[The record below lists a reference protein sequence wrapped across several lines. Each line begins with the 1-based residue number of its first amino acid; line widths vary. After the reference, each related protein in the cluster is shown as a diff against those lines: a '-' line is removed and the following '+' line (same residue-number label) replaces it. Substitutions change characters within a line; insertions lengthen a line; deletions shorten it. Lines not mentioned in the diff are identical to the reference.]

1 MILLLKTQALCM
13 LLMTHM
19 GLLYEPT
26 LQEPTIS
33 LTNTT
38 TEVVQDTSLKARG
51 RSRHVYNDN
60 NTSTEISYE
69 GSIIFTEDEKDIKSI
84 SPGGYFK
91 FSKTTFGNRRAIHI
105 ESGSN
110 GELKRT
116 YYVGKNEEPYEPEGR
131 KWLADMLP
139 ELIASTGIGA
149 EDRVKRIYA
158 KKGASGVLEAIED
171 MESDY
176 VKGIYFKYLLAQKGL
191 KDNELKTIITHV
203 GEEVSSDYEKSK
215 LLQQVS
221 GTYLQNSS
229 TATAYITAIS
239 DMSSDYEKAKVLSH
253 ILNQGKLTD
262 ENFSRVL
269 SAVNDISSDYEKA
282 KILSHILNQNKLTDT
297 NYTKVLEAVND
308 ISSDFEKA
316 KVLSELLNK
325 QTLPAPQFKQA
336 LQVVDDISSD
346 YEKAKVLGKLL
357 TNTKMLNDNLTDLL
371 AVINEMSSDYEKAK
385 VLSFLFS
392 KTTLKDNQYV
402 PAFSVISDMS
412 SDYEKS
418 KLMQQIGKSIPKDKT
433 AVMDAYKKAA
443 KSISSDYEYR
453 KVMSSIE

>member
-1 MILLLKTQALCM
+1 MLLLLKTQAIGM

-19 GLLYEPT
+19 GLIYEPS
-26 LQEPTIS
+26 LEEPTIIP
-33 LTNTT
+33 LTNKV

-51 RSRHVYNDN
+51 RSNHVYNDN

-69 GSIIFTEDEKDIKSI
+69 GTITFTDDEKDIKSI

-91 FSKTTFGNRRAIHI
+91 VSKTTFGNRRAIHI

-116 YYVGKNEEPYEPEGR
+116 YYVGKNQEPYEPEGR
-131 KWLADMLP
+131 EWLADMLP

-158 KKGASGVLEAIED
+158 KRGTSGVLEAIED

-176 VKGIYFKYLLAQKGL
+176 VKGIYFKYLLAQNNL
-191 KDNELKTIITHV
+191 KDNDLKTIITRL
-203 GEEVSSDYEKSK
+203 GEEVNSDYEKSK

-221 GTYLQNSS
+221 GTYLQNSG
-229 TATAYITAIS
+229 TATAYIAAIS
-239 DMSSDYEKAKVLSH
+239 EMSSDYEKAKVLSH

-262 ENFSRVL
+262 DNFSKVL
-269 SAVNDISSDYEKA
+269 DAVNDISSDYEKA
-282 KILSHILNQNKLTDT
+282 KILSQ
-297 NYTKVLEAVND
+297 
-308 ISSDFEKA
+308 
-316 KVLSELLNK
+316 LLNK
-325 QTLPAPQFKQA
+325 QNLPAAHFKQA

-346 YEKAKVLGKLL
+346 YEKAKVLSRLL
-357 TNTKMLNDNLTDLL
+357 ANTKVMNDNFNDLFQ
-371 AVINEMSSDYEKAK
+371 VIGEMSSDYEKAK
-385 VLSFLFS
+385 VLSDLFS
-392 KTTLKDNQYV
+392 KSSMKEAQYIV
-402 PAFSVISDMS
+402 AFEVISDMS

-418 KLMQQIGKSIPKDKT
+418 KLMQQISRSMPKDKGV
-433 AVMDAYKKAA
+433 VMDAYKKAA

-453 KVMSSIE
+453 KVMASIE

>member
-1 MILLLKTQALCM
+1 M

-19 GLLYEPT
+19 GLLYEPS
-26 LQEPTIS
+26 LEEPSTIAFS
-33 LTNTT
+33 STG
-38 TEVVQDTSLKARG
+38 TELVQDTSLKARG
-51 RSRHVYNDN
+51 RSTHVYNDN

-69 GSIIFTEDEKDIKSI
+69 GTITFTEDEKDIKSI

-116 YYVGKNEEPYEPEGR
+116 YYVGKNQEPYEPEGR
-131 KWLADMLP
+131 KWMADILP
-139 ELIASTGIGA
+139 ELIASSGIGA

-158 KKGASGVLEAIED
+158 KKGTPGVLEAIED

-176 VKGIYFKYLLAQKGL
+176 VKGIYFKYLLAQNGL
-191 KDNELKTIITHV
+191 KDNDLKTIITRL

-221 GTYLQNSS
+221 STYLQNSG

-262 ENFSRVL
+262 ANFSKVL
-269 SAVNDISSDYEKA
+269 DAINDISSDYEKA
-282 KILSHILNQNKLTDT
+282 KILSQ
-297 NYTKVLEAVND
+297 
-308 ISSDFEKA
+308 
-316 KVLSELLNK
+316 LLNR
-325 QTLPAPQFKQA
+325 QNLPETHFKQA
-336 LQVVDDISSD
+336 LHVVADISSD
-346 YEKAKVLGKLL
+346 YEKAKVLSKLL
-357 TNTKMLNDNLTDLL
+357 TNTKVMNESFNELL
-371 AVINEMSSDYEKAK
+371 EVIGEMSSDYEKAK
-385 VLSFLFS
+385 VLSNLFS
-392 KTTLKDNQYV
+392 KTTMAEKQYIS
-402 PAFSVISDMS
+402 AFELLSDEMS

-418 KLMQQIGKSIPKDKT
+418 KLMQQISRTMPKDKAT
-433 AVMDAYKKAA
+433 VMNAYKKAA

-453 KVMSSIE
+453 KVMASIE